1 MRGVHAAAA
10 GTLRALSIM
19 VDPVPVELQ
28 PPDLTRYA
36 AGNSGIPY
44 VMRFR
49 AEAPGPHVVLN
60 ALMHGNEICGAVA
73 LDRLLSGK
81 VRPICG
87 TLTFVFCNVDAY
99 HRFDPADPT
108 ASRYVD
114 EDMNRL
120 WDDAT
125 LTGKRRSVELA
136 RARTLRLVFESADT
150 LLDLHS
156 MQYSSAP
163 LILAGLTDKGIALA
177 WRIRSPEIIIRDR
190 GHAAGLRLRDY
201 GAFADPASPKTA
213 LLVECGQHW
222 ENSAAEVATMTC
234 YRFLAAC
241 GLLAPDRFRAVLDFA
256 APPQRVIDVTEAV
269 TVTSDDFRFT
279 VPYRGLE
286 VIPKAGTE
294 IARDGGRAVVTPYDD
309 CVLVMPSMR
318 LTRGQTA
325 VRLGRYAP

>member
-1 MRGVHAAAA
+1 MA
-10 GTLRALSIM
+10 
-19 VDPVPVELQ
+19 DPVPVELD
-28 PPDLTRYA
+28 PPDLARYA

-44 VMRFR
+44 VMSFR
-49 AEAPGPHVVLN
+49 ASAPGPHVALN
-60 ALMHGNEICGAVA
+60 ALMHGNEICGAIA
-73 LDRLLSGK
+73 LDRLLSDK
-81 VRPICG
+81 VRPVRG
-87 TLTFVFCNVDAY
+87 TLTFVFCNVEAY
-99 HRFDPADPT
+99 RGFDRANPT

-120 WDDAT
+120 WDNGT
-125 LTGKRRSVELA
+125 LTSKRNSVELA
-136 RARTLRLVFESADT
+136 RARTLLPVFESADR

-163 LILAGLTDKGIALA
+163 LILAGLTDKSVALA
-177 WRIRSPEIIIRDR
+177 RCIRSPEIIMRDR
-190 GHAAGLRLRDY
+190 GHAAGPRLRDH

-222 ENSAAEVATMTC
+222 EKSTADVAIATS

-241 GLLAPDRFRAVLDFA
+241 GLLTPDRCKSVLDFA
-256 APPQRVIDVTEAV
+256 APPQRVLDVTEAV
-269 TVTSDDFRFT
+269 TVTSDNFRFT

-286 VIPKAGTE
+286 IIPKAGTE

-318 LTRGQTA
+318 LARGQTA
-325 VRLGRYAP
+325 VRLGRYTG

>member
-1 MRGVHAAAA
+1 MVEPV
-10 GTLRALSIM
+10 SI
-19 VDPVPVELQ
+19 ELK
-28 PPDLTRYA
+28 PPDLARYA

-44 VMRFR
+44 VMSFR
-49 AEAPGPHVVLN
+49 AEAPGPHV
-60 ALMHGNEICGAVA
+60 ALCALIHGNEICGAIA
-73 LDRLLSGK
+73 LDRLLSEN
-81 VRPICG
+81 VRPACG
-87 TLTFVFCNVDAY
+87 TLTFVFCNVEAY
-99 HRFDPADPT
+99 RRFDPADPT

-120 WDDAT
+120 WDGGT
-125 LTGKRRSVELA
+125 LEGKRRSVELTRA
-136 RARTLRLVFESADT
+136 RALRPVFDCADT

-156 MQYSSAP
+156 MQYTGAP
-163 LILAGLTDKGIALA
+163 LILAGLTGKSVALA
-177 WRIRSPEIIIRDR
+177 RRIRSPEIIMCDR
-190 GHAAGLRLRDY
+190 GHAAGPRLRDY

-222 ENSAAEVATMTC
+222 EKGAAEVATMTS

-241 GLLAPDRFRAVLDFA
+241 GLLAPDARQAALDFI
-256 APPQRVIDVTEAV
+256 APPQRVLDVTEAV

-318 LTRGQTA
+318 LARGQTA
-325 VRLGRYAP
+325 VRLGRYTG

>member
-1 MRGVHAAAA
+1 MADRV
-10 GTLRALSIM
+10 RI
-19 VDPVPVELQ
+19 ELV
-28 PPDLTRYA
+28 PPDLARYA

-60 ALMHGNEICGAVA
+60 ALMHGNEICGAIA
-73 LDRLLSGK
+73 LDHLLSEN
-81 VRPICG
+81 VRPARG

-99 HRFDPADPT
+99 RRFDSADPT

-120 WDDAT
+120 WDDGT
-125 LTGKRRSVELA
+125 LTGKRQSIELTRA
-136 RARTLRLVFESADT
+136 RALRPVFDSADH

-163 LILAGLTDKGIALA
+163 LILAGLTGKGVALA
-177 WRIRSPEIIIRDR
+177 RRIRSPEIIMCDR
-190 GHAAGLRLRDY
+190 GHAAGPRLRDY
-201 GAFADPASPKTA
+201 GAFADPASPKAA

-222 ENSAAEVATMTC
+222 EESAANVATATG

-241 GLLAPDRFRAVLDFA
+241 GLLAPDPCRAVLDFA

-286 VIPKAGTE
+286 VISKAGTE
-294 IARDGGRAVVTPYDD
+294 IASDGGRAVVTPYDD

-318 LTRGQTA
+318 LARGQTA
-325 VRLGRYAP
+325 VRLGRYAQQ

>member
-1 MRGVHAAAA
+1 MVEPV
-10 GTLRALSIM
+10 SI
-19 VDPVPVELQ
+19 ELK
-28 PPDLTRYA
+28 PPDLAPYA
-36 AGNSGIPY
+36 AGNCGIPY
-44 VMRFR
+44 VMSFR
-49 AEAPGPHVVLN
+49 AEAAGPHVVLN
-60 ALMHGNEICGAVA
+60 ALMHGNEICGAIA
-73 LDRLLSGK
+73 LDHLLSET
-81 VRPICG
+81 VRPACG

-125 LTGKRRSVELA
+125 LTGKRRSVDLA
-136 RARTLRLVFESADT
+136 RARTLRPVFESADI

-163 LILAGLTDKGIALA
+163 LILAGLTDKGVALA
-177 WRIRSPEIIIRDR
+177 RRIRSPEIIMCDR
-190 GHAAGLRLRDY
+190 GHAAGPRLRDY
-201 GAFADPASPKTA
+201 SAFADPASPRTA

-222 ENSAAEVATMTC
+222 EKSTAEVAIATS

-241 GLLAPDRFRAVLDFA
+241 GLLTPDRCRAVLDFA

-294 IARDGGRAVVTPYDD
+294 IAHDGGRAVVTPYDD

-318 LTRGQTA
+318 LSRGQTA
-325 VRLGRYAP
+325 VRLGRYTG